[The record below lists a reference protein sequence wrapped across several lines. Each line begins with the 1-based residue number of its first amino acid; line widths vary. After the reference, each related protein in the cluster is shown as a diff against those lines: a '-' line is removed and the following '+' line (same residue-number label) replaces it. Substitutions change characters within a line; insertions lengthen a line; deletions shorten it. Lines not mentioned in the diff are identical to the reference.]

1 MQIIVSNWAELKMT
15 APMEVRQF
23 LETMDD
29 AIPLIAF
36 CRGFLMMNP
45 SFITGHKPSIERLV
59 SLAEC

>member
-1 MQIIVSNWAELKMT
+1 MQIIMSTWAELKMT

-36 CRGFLMMNP
+36 LTRVHNDEPKFHHG
-45 SFITGHKPSIERLV
+45 
-59 SLAEC
+59 